1 MQYFG
6 AVLVVLVV
14 LFILVSLYKEL
25 FGVTFT
31 FFISILILGIAG
43 ILTPAEIL
51 SGFGNEQIAV
61 IIMLLLLGDAI
72 RQTSVVEIFF
82 EKIFPRT
89 AGNKGFLLRMSLWIS
104 GFSSFLNNTP
114 LVAVMMPYVHQWSAR
129 HNISSSK
136 LLMPLSFATILGG
149 CITLIGTSTNL
160 IVNGMVIDQKIIPN
174 MEPLGMFDF
183 FWVGFPML
191 IIGIAY
197 IYFFSFR
204 MLPDRRPSVDDFI
217 PQERRYSFEARVH
230 KQSRYIGKSLGELG
244 LLDRK
249 RMFVF
254 EILRNDVLI
263 TNIDSSTLLQTDDV
277 LHISSCNQH
286 VVNCL
291 TDGADLKLPSVG
303 MMSKRGNTQVI
314 EIVISHNSTLISKE
328 IGGVNF
334 RALYDAVPLGIHR
347 NGESI
352 KGNLDSIRLKAGDVV
367 LLLVENNF
375 FKRIAGELD
384 FYLLSRVKEMRK
396 QSGYKV
402 YTLFGGTLLA
412 ILLSALNIVPL
423 FMGLL
428 VVLVAITL
436 LNVVSPKDLPK
447 SIDYSLA
454 AVIALSLALGTAMI
468 KTGVAD
474 MVANVVVELF
484 IPLGKVAVLL
494 GIYAITAILAAYITN
509 KAAVAIIFPISL
521 SAAKMLGVNPEPF
534 ALVVAFAAAANFM
547 TPIGYQTNLMVY
559 GPGGYT
565 FKDFFRFGF
574 PLTVIYM
581 IVAVTV
587 LSITYF

>member
-6 AVLVVLVV
+6 AVIVAVVV

-31 FFISILILGIAG
+31 FFIAVLILGIAG
-43 ILTPAEIL
+43 ILTPSEIMA
-51 SGFGNEQIAV
+51 GFGNEQIAV

-72 RQTSVVEIFF
+72 RQTSVVELFF
-82 EKIFPRT
+82 ERIFPRT
-89 AGNKGFLLRMSLWIS
+89 ASNRGFLLRMSIWIS

-129 HNISSSK
+129 NNISSSK

-149 CITLIGTSTNL
+149 CMTLIGTSTNL
-160 IVNGMVIDQKIIPN
+160 IVNGMVIDQKIIPG
-174 MEPLGMFDF
+174 MEPLGLFDF

-191 IIGIAY
+191 VIGIAY
-197 IYFFSFR
+197 LYFMSFKI
-204 MLPDRRPSVDDFI
+204 LPDRRPAVNDFV
-217 PQERRYSFEARVH
+217 PQERRYSFEAEVH
-230 KQSRYIGKSLGELG
+230 KQSKYIGKTLGELG
-244 LLDRK
+244 LQNRK
-249 RMFVF
+249 EMFVF
-254 EILRNDVLI
+254 EIVRDEVLI
-263 TNIDSSTLLQTDDV
+263 TDIDSSTVLCSGDI

-286 VVNCL
+286 VLGFL
-291 TDGADLKLPSVG
+291 TDGADMRLPSVG
-303 MMSKRGNTQVI
+303 MMSKRNITQVI

-328 IGGVNF
+328 IGSVNF

-347 NGESI
+347 NGESLS
-352 KGNLDSIRLKAGDVV
+352 GNLETVKLKAGDVV
-367 LLLVENNF
+367 LLLVDNNF
-375 FKRIAGELD
+375 FKRVAGVID
-384 FYLLSRVKEMRK
+384 FYLLSRVHEVRK
-396 QSGYKV
+396 QSEFKV

-412 ILLSALNIVPL
+412 IILAALNIVPL
-423 FMGLL
+423 FIGLL
-428 VVLVAITL
+428 VVLIAITL
-436 LNVVSPKDLPK
+436 LKVVSPKDLPK
-447 SIDYSLA
+447 NIDYSLA

-474 MVANVVVELF
+474 MVAQVVVNVF
-484 IPLGKVAVLL
+484 MPFGKVAVLL
-494 GIYAITAILAAYITN
+494 GIYAITALMAAYITN

-565 FKDFFRFGF
+565 FKDFFNFGF

-581 IVAVTV
+581 IVAVAV